1 MESIHEGLEGGYS
14 DSPMAKLHL
23 DFDRDSEHNVST
35 YALALLLATK
45 TTLNPEDIED
55 RGVSKSSNVP
65 QFALSNKLYI
75 DCIEVINEL
84 QEMLIQAA
92 KLEWES
98 DPKEQLRYSWLLK
111 FLEANKSVF
120 AFNVP

>member
-1 MESIHEGLEGGYS
+1 
-14 DSPMAKLHL
+14 
-23 DFDRDSEHNVST
+23 VS
-35 YALALLLATK
+35 LLATK

-55 RGVSKSSNVP
+55 RGVSKSSDVP

-75 DCIEVINEL
+75 DCIKVINEL
-84 QEMLIQAA
+84 QETLIQAA

-98 DPKEQLRYSWLLK
+98 DPKEQLCYLWLLK

-120 AFNVP
+120 AFDVP